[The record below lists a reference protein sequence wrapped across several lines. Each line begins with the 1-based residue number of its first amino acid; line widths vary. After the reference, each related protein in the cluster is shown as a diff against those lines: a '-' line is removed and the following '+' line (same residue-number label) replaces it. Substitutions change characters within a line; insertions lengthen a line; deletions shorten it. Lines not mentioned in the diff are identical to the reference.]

1 MNTSLL
7 KQQSGQL
14 VTPTR
19 SESTASAA
27 AHHTSKEEEEDQYFV
42 SDDDDDDDELE
53 FRGQSSSYQASTILR
68 SPGMFSLHAETS
80 IDSEDYSTVFA

>member
-14 VTPTR
+14 VPPTR

-27 AHHTSKEEEEDQYFV
+27 AHHTSEEEEEDQYFV
-42 SDDDDDDDELE
+42 SDNDDDELE
-53 FRGQSSSYQASTILR
+53 FRGQSSSYQASSILR
-68 SPGMFSLHAETS
+68 RPGMFSLRAESS